1 MNKYISSQMLRY
13 YLLCGKVFGNAG
25 LDAVV
30 VVVFVASCREMD
42 LPALDIGEGLRDI
55 AKRP

>member
-1 MNKYISSQMLRY
+1 MLRY
-13 YLLCGKVFGNAG
+13 YLLCEKVFGNAG
-25 LDAVV
+25 LDAV